1 MPYRTATPNRTPPML
16 ITLAALCVGNPCINA
31 APLEEVIVSATRSDQ
46 TLKHLPF
53 QASRIDQQSVAE
65 QLTRNLPEA
74 LAETPGVLVQKTAN
88 GQGSPF
94 LRGFTGYRTLMLI
107 DGVRYNNSVYR
118 DGPNEYFSLVDVG
131 AVESIDVIKGPAST
145 LYGSDAIGGTL
156 SITTK
161 NAAPKHKRHQPI
173 NNDQLL
179 FDAAHKQRYSSA
191 EDSQIQHTEI
201 RLGQAQRW
209 GIYGSISQK
218 NFGDLDAAKSG
229 EQPHTGYDEQAL
241 NLRADIQLNEQ
252 WSLTFAHQ
260 SLTQDDVWRTH
271 STVYATSF
279 EGTKTGT
286 DLRRLKDQNRDL
298 SYLKVDADNP
308 LPWLDQ
314 LTVTL
319 SQQHWQEDGDR
330 IKANQT
336 QLIESF
342 DSAMRGIDLAALHAT
357 ESGEMRFG
365 FDYYIDRVNS
375 ARSDYSAD
383 GSLAESHIQGPVG
396 DSATFKQGGAYFQ
409 YQHDFNDRLT
419 LTWAS
424 RYNIVDSSIGRLED
438 PETRSASSYHDHW
451 NSWVHS
457 LRGNLSLSETQSIWG
472 AASQSFRA
480 PNIADVSR
488 YGKSR
493 SNEFEVAATN
503 LSPEQFVTLELGYKL
518 SSDRWWLNASA
529 YHTDISDY
537 ITSTPTGRFID
548 GLTEVSK
555 RNSADG
561 EVYGVELDWRYDWT
575 NTLNAFGGITWLRG
589 ELDTF
594 NSLSSTA
601 ASREPMS
608 RIMPATLTL
617 GARWQITPRWWS
629 RISATH
635 ADKATRLSGADQ
647 QDLERIPPGGTPAYT
662 LVNVYSG
669 FQINQHLDVTL
680 GIENLLDENYRSH
693 GSGSN
698 EPGVGMNLG
707 ITLRL

>member
-1 MPYRTATPNRTPPML
+1 MSAVP
-16 ITLAALCVGNPCINA
+16 I
-31 APLEEVIVSATRSDQ
+31 EEVVVSATRSDQ
-46 TLKHLPF
+46 PLKRLPF

-65 QLTRNLPEA
+65 QLARNLPEA
-74 LAETPGVLVQKTAN
+74 LTETPGVLVQKTAN

-131 AVESIDVIKGPAST
+131 GVENIDVIRGPAST

-161 NAAPKHKRHQPI
+161 KSVAEDWLHKPT
-173 NNDQLL
+173 NNQLF
-179 FDAAHKQRYSSA
+179 FDAVHKQRYSSA
-191 EDSQIQHTEI
+191 EDSQIQQTEI
-201 RLGQAQRW
+201 RMGQAQHW
-209 GIYGSISQK
+209 GIYASVSQK
-218 NFGDLDAAKSG
+218 DFGNVDAAKIG

-241 NLRADIQLNEQ
+241 NLRADVQINEQ
-252 WSLTFAHQ
+252 WSLTLAHQ
-260 SLTQDDVWRTH
+260 NLIQDDVWRTH
-271 STVYATSF
+271 STVYARSF
-279 EGTKTGT
+279 EGTQIGT
-286 DLRRLKDQNRDL
+286 DLRRLKDQERDL
-298 SYLKVDADNP
+298 SYLKAQAEDL

-314 LTVTL
+314 FTVTL
-319 SQQHWQEDGDR
+319 SQQQWQEDGDR

-342 DSAMRGIDLAALHAT
+342 DSFMRGIDLTALHTT
-357 ESGEMRFG
+357 ESGEVRFG
-365 FDYYIDRVNS
+365 FDYYVDQVNS
-375 ARSDYSAD
+375 ARNDYHAD
-383 GSLAESHIQGPVG
+383 GSLAKSHIQGPVG
-396 DSATFKQGGAYFQ
+396 DDATFKQAGGYFQ
-409 YQHDFNDRLT
+409 YQHDFDDRLS

-424 RYNIVDSSIGRLED
+424 RYNTIDSSIGRLED
-438 PETRSASSYHDHW
+438 PETRLASSYHNHW

-457 LRGNLSLSETQSIWG
+457 LRGNFALSQTQSIWG

-493 SNEFEVAATN
+493 SSEFEVAATN
-503 LSPEQFVTLELGYKL
+503 LSPEQFVTLELGYKI
-518 SSDRWWLNASA
+518 SAGRWWLNASA
-529 YHTDISDY
+529 YHTGISDY
-537 ITSTPTGRFID
+537 ITSTPTGRVID

-561 EVYGVELDWRYDWT
+561 EVYGIELDWRYEWT
-575 NTLNAFGGITWLRG
+575 STLSVYGGITWLRG

-594 NSLSSTA
+594 DSLVSTT

-608 RIMPATLTL
+608 RIMPATLNI
-617 GARWQITPRWWS
+617 GARWQIAPQWWS
-629 RISATH
+629 RVSATH
-635 ADKATRLSGADQ
+635 ADKVTRLSSADQ
-647 QDLERIPPGGTPAYT
+647 QDFERIPPGGTPAYT

-669 FQINQHLDVTL
+669 YEINQHLNVTL
-680 GIENLLDENYRSH
+680 GVENLLDQDYRSH

-698 EPGVGMNLG
+698 EPGLG
-707 ITLRL
+707 VNIGLTLRL